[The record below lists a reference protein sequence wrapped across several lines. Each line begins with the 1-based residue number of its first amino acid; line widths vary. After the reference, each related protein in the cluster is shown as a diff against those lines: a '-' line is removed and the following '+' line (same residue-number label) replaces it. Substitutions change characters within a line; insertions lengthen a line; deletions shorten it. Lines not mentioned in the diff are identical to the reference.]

1 MAQDVMSA
9 HGTCVSI
16 ERFFST
22 GPDLLS
28 HRRQRLSAQS
38 IRECLTLKCWLRRK
52 KTPNAETEF
61 IGESFIFK
69 VLGDSIPR
77 ISEDDS
83 DQDDENV

>member
-1 MAQDVMSA
+1 MSA
-9 HGTCVSI
+9 HGTGVSV
-16 ERFFST
+16 ERFFSS

-52 KTPNAETEF
+52 KKPTGESEF

-69 VLGDSIPR
+69 VLGEGICENADE
-77 ISEDDS
+77 EDDGDGS
-83 DQDDENV
+83 EQVENNK